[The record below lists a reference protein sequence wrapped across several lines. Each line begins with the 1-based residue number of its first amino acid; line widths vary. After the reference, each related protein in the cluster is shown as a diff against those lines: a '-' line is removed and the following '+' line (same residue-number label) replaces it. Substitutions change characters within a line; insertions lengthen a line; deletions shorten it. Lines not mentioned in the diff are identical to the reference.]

1 MLRTI
6 LLLIFTMI
14 IVPLVSFNY
23 SEPLSAE
30 QWAILKNAAAIALG
44 VALLCF
50 IISELTKN
58 YSQTDK
64 IWSTAPIL
72 YVWYMT
78 HAANYDDRMILMAI
92 LVTIW
97 GLRLTYNFSRRGGYH
112 WKFWEGEEDYRWAI
126 LRKEQTFLQPNWAWR
141 LFNFFFIAG
150 YQNGLIFLFTTPIL
164 AAYTGEDTILTWVD
178 YSLASLF
185 VLFLLY
191 ETVADNQQWDFQ
203 NKKHA
208 LIKVGEP
215 LFDDYAKGFLAS
227 GLWSRSRHPNYFA
240 EQAIWI
246 VFYLFSVVATG
257 EWINWSM
264 IGCLLLLL
272 LFYNSS
278 EFSEDISAR
287 KYPLYKKYQE
297 EVPRFFPKLIQ
308 S

>member
-14 IVPLVSFNY
+14 IVPFVSFNY
-23 SEPLSAE
+23 AEPLSTE
-30 QWAILKNAAAIALG
+30 QWMILKNASFIALI

-50 IISELTKN
+50 IISELAKN

-64 IWSTAPIL
+64 VWSTAPML

-78 HAANYDDRMILMAI
+78 NAAGYDDRMVLMAI

-97 GLRLTYNFSRRGGYH
+97 GLRLTYNFSRRGGYS

-126 LRKEQTFLQPNWAWR
+126 LRKEQTFLQPEWAWR
-141 LFNFFFIAG
+141 LFNFFFIAL
-150 YQNGLIFLFTTPIL
+150 YQNALIFLFTTPIL
-164 AAYTGEDTILTWVD
+164 AAYTGEQTILTWMD

-185 VLFLLY
+185 GFFLIY

-203 NKKHA
+203 TKKYA
-208 LIKVGEP
+208 LIKIGEP
-215 LFDDYAKGFLAS
+215 LFDNYAKGFLNS

-246 VFYLFSVVATG
+246 VFYLFSVIATG

-278 EFSEDISAR
+278 VFSEGISAN
-287 KYPLYKKYQE
+287 KYPLYKKYQA
-297 EVPRFFPKLIQ
+297 EVPRFFPKLF
-308 S
+308 

>member
-6 LLLIFTMI
+6 LLLIVTMI
-14 IVPLVSFNY
+14 IVPLVSFKY
-23 SEPLSAE
+23 AKPLSAE
-30 QWAILKNAAAIALG
+30 QWLILKNTASIALV

-50 IISELTKN
+50 IISELAKN

-64 IWSTAPIL
+64 VWSTAPIL

-78 HAANYDDRMILMAI
+78 QAANYDDRMVLMAI

-97 GLRLTYNFSRRGGYH
+97 GLRLTYNFSRRGGYS

-126 LRKEQTFLQPNWAWR
+126 LRKEQTFLQPEWAWR

-150 YQNGLIFLFTTPIL
+150 YQNALIFLFTTPIL
-164 AAYTGEDTILTWVD
+164 AAYTNETIALSWID
-178 YSLASLF
+178 YTLASIF
-185 VLFLLY
+185 AFLVLY
-191 ETVADNQQWDFQ
+191 ETIADNQQWDFQ
-203 NKKHA
+203 NKKQA
-208 LIKVGEP
+208 FIKVGEP
-215 LFDDYAKGFLAS
+215 LSGDYAKGFLTN
-227 GLWSRSRHPNYFA
+227 GLWRRSRHPNYFA

-246 VFYLFSVVATG
+246 TFYLFSIVATG

-278 EFSEDISAR
+278 VFSEAISAK
-287 KYPLYKKYQE
+287 KYPLYKKYQS
-297 EVPRFFPKLIQ
+297 EVPRFFPQLF
-308 S
+308 